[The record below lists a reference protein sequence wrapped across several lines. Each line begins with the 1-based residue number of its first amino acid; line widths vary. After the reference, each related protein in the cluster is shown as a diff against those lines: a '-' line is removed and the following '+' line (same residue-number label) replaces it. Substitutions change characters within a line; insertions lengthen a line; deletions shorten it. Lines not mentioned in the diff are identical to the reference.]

1 MPTQLIRHLSAAAIL
16 ATALLAACSTGTQKA
31 RLPATAPAVPDMCQ
45 SSRPPEEPAC
55 AIDVILHGA
64 SSSDRQACVGAM
76 NGYMSS
82 IEDWRG
88 CHTTVLKKNSDLS
101 DHDRTEMIASTN
113 YYADY
118 DLKNAQANIACL
130 NKGYACSHY

>member
-1 MPTQLIRHLSAAAIL
+1 M
-16 ATALLAACSTGTQKA
+16 LLAACSTNKQQA
-31 RLPATAPAVPDMCQ
+31 SLPPQPAPSDMCR
-45 SSRPPEEPAC
+45 SSRPPEEPPC

-64 SSSDRQACVGAM
+64 APSDRQACIGAM

-88 CHTTVLKKNSDLS
+88 CHTAVLEKSPDLS
-101 DHDRTEMIASTN
+101 DHDRTEMIASTD